1 MFSIRKRNLFQDS
14 ARLVQLQPPASL
26 FGVSFFF
33 FVPRPSWRFQWS
45 ILAASAT
52 LLATPTH
59 LTLSHV
65 QLSSGEDARRR
76 RNKRGSL
83 DSSGPCLL
91 LPCWSGGSPRIAP
104 GTDGE
109 REVFEDHEARP
120 SQRRRGGSWHVAAA
134 EATRYGRS
142 LRSAMASTRQ
152 LAR

>member
-1 MFSIRKRNLFQDS
+1 VEYIGSVCYS
-14 ARLVQLQPPASL
+14 AGNPHAPNAQ
-26 FGVSFFF
+26 
-33 FVPRPSWRFQWS
+33 PRPAELRGGRSTQAKQKRKPGFQWP
-45 ILAASAT
+45 
-52 LLATPTH
+52 LLVVA
-59 LTLSHV
+59 
-65 QLSSGEDARRR
+65 
-76 RNKRGSL
+76 
-83 DSSGPCLL
+83 LL
-91 LPCWSGGSPRIAP
+91 VWWTGGAPRIAP